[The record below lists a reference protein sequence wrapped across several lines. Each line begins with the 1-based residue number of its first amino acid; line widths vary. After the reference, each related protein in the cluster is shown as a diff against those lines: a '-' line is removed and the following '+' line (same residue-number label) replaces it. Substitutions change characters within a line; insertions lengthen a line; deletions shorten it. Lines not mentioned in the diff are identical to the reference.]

1 MATGGDDARHAAF
14 AAWVRRHGGYISP
27 SVRLFAPLPGGGR
40 GVAAAA
46 DVAEGE
52 QLLLVPHHL
61 CLYAPARDD
70 AAPVPSS
77 LPDAAAAAPVP
88 AALAALA
95 AADPPPSPFTSAVML
110 LLAERARGAASAFA
124 PYVDLLPEAYDC
136 LLAWDDAERALL
148 AGTPLEGA
156 ALLGERA
163 EGAFARDAAT
173 LLAAH
178 PAVWPAAACGPAA
191 FAWAAAAVQTRSFHL
206 ESLNWVTGARAEG
219 AAQFLIPGV
228 DCLNHSTDPARRST
242 ALALV
247 DEPLTVVIQ
256 EEEVQQDAEPS
267 TATQREV
274 SFRGYFTMKASRA
287 LRKGEEILHT
297 YGDLSSARL
306 LQTFGFAEAAVALPG
321 GANPHDEVALPC
333 AAVAA
338 ACAAEWAADPAAA
351 ADPASGQAAR
361 LALLAELN
369 LLAPAGAVVLPAV
382 APLTEELLTAVQVL
396 VMPAPDFLE
405 YAAHVA
411 SKAGGSDGVLGRAYL
426 DDGEF
431 REAVG
436 LCFLRAAQAAL
447 GRLAPG
453 GKGGAAADAAA
464 AADEARWR
472 AACAARVRLAQ
483 RTGIDALRRE
493 VLELMAAGGG
503 EASGSEESGSE
514 EEESGSEESE
524 ESEES
529 EGEAA
534 GGAARG
540 KRRRS

>member
-1 MATGGDDARHAAF
+1 MADDARHAAF

-52 QLLLVPHHL
+52 QLLLIPRHL
-61 CLYAPARDD
+61 CLYAPARGD
-70 AAPVPSS
+70 AAPVPPS
-77 LPDAAAAAPVP
+77 LPDATASAPTP

-136 LLAWDDAERALL
+136 LLAWDDAERAPL

-163 EGAFARDAAT
+163 EAAFARDAAP

-206 ESLNWVTGARAEG
+206 ESENWVTGARAEG

-247 DEPLTVVIQ
+247 DEPLAVVIQ
-256 EEEVQQDAEPS
+256 EEEVQEGAEPS

-287 LRKGEEILHT
+287 LQKGEEVLHT

-306 LQTFGFAEAAVALPG
+306 LQTFGFAEAAAALPG

-369 LLAPAGAVVLPAV
+369 LLAPAGAAVLPAA

-405 YAAHVA
+405 YAAHVKG
-411 SKAGGSDGVLGRAYL
+411 KAGGSDGVLGRAYL

-436 LCFLRAAQAAL
+436 LCLLRAAQAAL
-447 GRLAPG
+447 VRLGPG

-464 AADEARWR
+464 AADEAHWR

-483 RTGIDALRRE
+483 RAGIDALRRE

-503 EASGSEESGSE
+503 SGEESGREEGSGS
-514 EEESGSEESE
+514 EEESGSEVESE
-524 ESEES
+524 E
-529 EGEAA
+529 EGGS